1 VPVNLDPTFRTRR
14 VREGYDLDEVDD
26 FVDQVLDVLE
36 GKTGASSSLSPEAI
50 ESYEFRVVRFRECY
64 SMDDVDDWLDA
75 AAGELRRAAPRQG
88 QAVAQAA
95 APEPVAPAPG
105 PVPAAPGPTPSWGA
119 DPETTQAWP
128 APVPAAPP
136 VPVAATV
143 AAAVAPAPAHARVS
157 PPVGPP
163 PSHTQTRPQAQ
174 DQTLGDVLAPFA
186 YERVNGGSTIPA
198 PRHQARPVPS
208 VPAPSTGL
216 HHVDIWVEELAV
228 AVRSFGWLFERL
240 GWTLFQ
246 VWEHGRSWQSPGQGP
261 YVVLEASPALRRQP
275 YDRLRQGL
283 NHLAIA
289 VPEHWMVDRIVAEAP
304 DYGWR
309 LLFSD
314 RHPYAGGPSHYAA
327 YLENA
332 EGFEVEVVAS

>member
-1 VPVNLDPTFRTRR
+1 M
-14 VREGYDLDEVDD
+14 
-26 FVDQVLDVLE
+26 
-36 GKTGASSSLSPEAI
+36 S
-50 ESYEFRVVRFRECY
+50 
-64 SMDDVDDWLDA
+64 
-75 AAGELRRAAPRQG
+75 
-88 QAVAQAA
+88 
-95 APEPVAPAPG
+95 
-105 PVPAAPGPTPSWGA
+105 
-119 DPETTQAWP
+119 
-128 APVPAAPP
+128 
-136 VPVAATV
+136 
-143 AAAVAPAPAHARVS
+143 S
-157 PPVGPP
+157 PPGPP
-163 PSHTQTRPQAQ
+163 PGYTQIPPQAQ

-186 YERVNGGSTIPA
+186 YERANGSSTIPA

-208 VPAPSTGL
+208 VPAPSVGL
-216 HHVDIWVEELAV
+216 HHVDIWVEDLSV

-246 VWEHGRSWQSPGQGP
+246 VWEQGRSWQSPGQGP

>member
-1 VPVNLDPTFRTRR
+1 MPVNLDPTFRTRR

-26 FVDQVLDVLE
+26 FVDRVLDVLE
-36 GKTGASSSLSPEAI
+36 GKTGPSSALSPEAI
-50 ESYEFRVVRFRECY
+50 EAYEFRVVRFRECY

-75 AAGELRRAAPRQG
+75 AAAELRRAAPRREPR
-88 QAVAQAA
+88 AAAQAA
-95 APEPVAPAPG
+95 
-105 PVPAAPGPTPSWGA
+105 
-119 DPETTQAWP
+119 DPEATQAWP
-128 APVPAAPP
+128 APVPAAAP
-136 VPVAATV
+136 VPVAAAV
-143 AAAVAPAPAHARVS
+143 AAAAAPTPAHARVS
-157 PPVGPP
+157 SPPGPP
-163 PSHTQTRPQAQ
+163 PGYTQIPPQAQ

-186 YERVNGGSTIPA
+186 YERANGSSTIPA

-208 VPAPSTGL
+208 VPAPSVGL
-216 HHVDIWVEELAV
+216 HHVDIWVEDLSV

>member
-1 VPVNLDPTFRTRR
+1 MPVNLDPTFRTRR

-26 FVDQVLDVLE
+26 FVDRVLDVLE
-36 GKTGASSSLSPEAI
+36 GKTGAGSAPSPEAI
-50 ESYEFRVVRFRECY
+50 EAYEFRVVRFRECY

-75 AAGELRRAAPRQG
+75 AAAELRRAAPRQG
-88 QAVAQAA
+88 QRAA
-95 APEPVAPAPG
+95 APVAAPQPVPPAPE
-105 PVPAAPGPTPSWGA
+105 PVPAAPGPTPSSYA
-119 DPETTQAWP
+119 DSEATQAWP
-128 APVPAAPP
+128 APVPAAAP
-136 VPVAATV
+136 VPIAAGV
-143 AAAVAPAPAHARVS
+143 AAAAASTPAHARVS
-157 PPVGPP
+157 SPAAPP
-163 PSHTQTRPQAQ
+163 PGHTPTQRQG
-174 DQTLGDVLAPFA
+174 LGDVLAPFA
-186 YERVNGGSTIPA
+186 YERANGSSTIPA

-208 VPAPSTGL
+208 VPAPSVGL
-216 HHVDIWVEELAV
+216 HHVDIWVEDLAV

>member
-26 FVDQVLDVLE
+26 FVDRVLDVLE
-36 GKTGASSSLSPEAI
+36 GKTGASSALSPEAI
-50 ESYEFRVVRFRECY
+50 EAYEFRVVRFRECY

-75 AAGELRRAAPRQG
+75 AAAELRRVAPRRE
-88 QAVAQAA
+88 AVPPAR
-95 APEPVAPAPG
+95 EPA
-105 PVPAAPGPTPSWGA
+105 PAAPGPTPSWGA
-119 DPETTQAWP
+119 GPEATQAWP
-128 APVPAAPP
+128 APVPAAAP
-136 VPVAATV
+136 VPVAAAV
-143 AAAVAPAPAHARVS
+143 AAAAAPAHARVS
-157 PPVGPP
+157 SPAGPP
-163 PSHTQTRPQAQ
+163 PGHTQTPPHAQ
-174 DQTLGDVLAPFA
+174 DQTQNQTLGDVLAPFA
-186 YERVNGGSTIPA
+186 YERANGSSTIPA

-208 VPAPSTGL
+208 VPAPSVGL
-216 HHVDIWVEELAV
+216 HHVDIWVEDLAV
-228 AVRSFGWLFERL
+228 AIRSFGWLFERL

>member
-1 VPVNLDPTFRTRR
+1 MPVNLDPTFRTRR
-14 VREGYDLDEVDD
+14 MREGYDLDEVDD
-26 FVDQVLDVLE
+26 FVDRVLDVLE
-36 GKTGASSSLSPEAI
+36 GKTGTASALSPEAI
-50 ESYEFRVVRFRECY
+50 EAYEFRVVKFRECY

-75 AAGELRRAAPRQG
+75 AAAELRRSAPRQG
-88 QAVAQAA
+88 AA
-95 APEPVAPAPG
+95 ARREPE
-105 PVPAAPGPTPSWGA
+105 PVPAATGPTPSWGA
-119 DPETTQAWP
+119 DPEATQAWP
-128 APVPAAPP
+128 VPAPVPAPVAVPAAPP
-136 VPVAATV
+136 VPVVTTLPAAPPVPAQTPVPV
-143 AAAVAPAPAHARVS
+143 AAAVAAAAAPAPAHARS
-157 PPVGPP
+157 
-163 PSHTQTRPQAQ
+163 S

-186 YERVNGGSTIPA
+186 YERANGSSTIPT

-208 VPAPSTGL
+208 VPAPSMGL
-216 HHVDIWVEELAV
+216 HHVDIWVEDLAL
-228 AVRSFGWLFERL
+228 AIRSYGWLFERL

-289 VPEHWMVDRIVAEAP
+289 VPERWMVDRIVTEAP